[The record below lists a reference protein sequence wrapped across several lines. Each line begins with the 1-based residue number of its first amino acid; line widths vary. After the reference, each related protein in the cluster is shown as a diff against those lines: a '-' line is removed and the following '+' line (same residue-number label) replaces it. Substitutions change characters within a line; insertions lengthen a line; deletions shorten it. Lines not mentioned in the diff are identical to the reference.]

1 VLVIDVRQPLDLLGD
16 SAIIPGARWL
26 APEGKNVV
34 LTLAIVAS
42 STIGIGANS
51 LADLTAVK

>member
-1 VLVIDVRQPLDLLGD
+1 VIDVRQPLDLLGD
-16 SAIIPGARWL
+16 SVIIPGARWL